1 MSAPHSES
9 HPSVFGDLT
18 ESAQSVASKGYR
30 PISPILF
37 YDAQGILQVQ
47 PPSQVSREGTPDS
60 DQIEVGVPNEYT
72 IVRLS
77 RLSYRSADFAF

>member
-18 ESAQSVASKGYR
+18 DTARSVASKGYH

-47 PPSQVSREGTPDS
+47 PPSQVSWEGTPDS
-60 DQIEVGVPNEYT
+60 DQVEVGVPNECT
-72 IVRLS
+72 IVCLS
-77 RLSYRSADFAF
+77 HTSYHSADFAF